1 MSKKDRQDR
10 IRKVRSVNDVLD
22 IVSELEKEISADTKT
37 VKKLL
42 VSVSSEEIRIDHA
55 APGRTRK
62 ISTKSRRTGRT
73 FTGTVKNFKS
83 PSKGEIEKHAKVL
96 QRLYDNAKELDS
108 TEAMLRQSFAG
119 IKNQPD
125 ALKAVQNLRKTVDAS
140 INTAL
145 TALNRVATK
154 HFPSEMED
162 LRDQLTS
169 FLLDSIPEKNY
180 KDMSF
185 LEYVSLGERSE
196 IVFSVYVELEQLINS
211 AGYTF
216 DEYFIVLTGVVNS
229 KGDIAYY
236 VNALPEFRVPGKYPL
251 GRQIDNERDMERH
264 VGMLLAHND
273 VATELDRVPL
283 PFQNDD
289 DKTKTFKAIK
299 GVTDAKVVDD
309 SLMLEVPKTANKL
322 ADEKI
327 AKETIALLNQV
338 MRRKKDAAISWKSVV
353 KGSKRYLKFIL
364 YFKPGTASK
373 NLNVMKLNEIKDVFD
388 LDEQQMQK
396 LRRGL
401 LD

>member
-1 MSKKDRQDR
+1 MSKKDRLDR
-10 IRKVRSVNDVLD
+10 IRKVRSINDVLD
-22 IVSELEKEISADTKT
+22 IVSELEQEINSDSKT
-37 VKKLL
+37 AKRLL
-42 VSVSSEEIRIDHA
+42 VSLSSEEIRIDHA

-62 ISTKSRRTGRT
+62 ISTRSKRTGRT
-73 FTGTVKNFKS
+73 FTGTVQNFKA
-83 PSKGEIEKHAKVL
+83 PSKAEVEKHTKVL

-119 IKNQPD
+119 IKNQPA
-125 ALKAVQNLRKTVDAS
+125 ALKAVQELRKTVDSS
-140 INTAL
+140 IHTAL

-154 HFPSEMED
+154 HFPSEMEY

-185 LEYVSLGERSE
+185 LEYVSLGERGE
-196 IVFSVYVELEQLINS
+196 IVFSVYVELENLVNS
-211 AGYTF
+211 TGYTF
-216 DEYFIVLTGVVNS
+216 DEYFIVLTGIVN
-229 KGDIAYY
+229 GRGAIAYY
-236 VNALPEFRVPGKYPL
+236 VNALPEFRVPGKYQL
-251 GRQIDNERDMERH
+251 GKQVDNEREMERY

-273 VATELDRVPL
+273 VVAELDRMPL
-283 PFQNDD
+283 PFHDD
-289 DKTKTFKAIK
+289 DSRTTSFKAIR
-299 GVTDAKVVDD
+299 GVTDAKVADD
-309 SLMLEVPKTANKL
+309 SLMLEVSKTSSKT

-338 MRRKKDAAISWKSVV
+338 MRRKKDAAVSWKSVV

-373 NLNVMKLNEIKDVFD
+373 NLNVMKLDEIKDVFD
-388 LDEQQMQK
+388 LSDQEMQK